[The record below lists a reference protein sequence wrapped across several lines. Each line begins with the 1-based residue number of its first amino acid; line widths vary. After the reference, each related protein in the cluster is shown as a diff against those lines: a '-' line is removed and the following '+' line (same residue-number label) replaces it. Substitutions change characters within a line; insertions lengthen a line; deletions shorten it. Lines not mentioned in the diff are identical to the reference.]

1 MKQDLVKQDQVMQ
14 GLVIHDSVTHDS
26 VMQDQKKQDQV
37 NWRGSASSSK
47 DELCTKVP
55 KWCIANTSCS
65 KFIGNAIHGGLYAFT
80 FSKVKNWFSSCRL
93 ESKVESKTKKVKQ
106 RKFNHKGNLITDKP
120 FQRTKKNRT
129 MKNWSKV
136 RKENKNR
143 PKNKAKNTK
152 KPQVKRNQ
160 YQVTDNQPN
169 QWNLMNMKDMQSFI
183 KHLNYAIVLLDIVKK
198 KSSPHTQACD
208 PKPKY
213 HKKTKFNKN
222 RRERGHQNR

>member
-1 MKQDLVKQDQVMQ
+1 MGNQLSTSNTLALNPPGPPDRLSVSQHGSSTGLTNRGDWTTVKTKGSKTKMKQDLVKQDQVMQ

-106 RKFNHKGNLITDKP
+106 RKFNHKGNLINDKP
-120 FQRTKKNRT
+120 YQWAKKNRT

-143 PKNKAKNTK
+143 PKNKAKSTK
-152 KPQVKRNQ
+152 NPQNWRN
-160 YQVTDNQPN
+160 
-169 QWNLMNMKDMQSFI
+169 K
-183 KHLNYAIVLLDIVKK
+183 
-198 KSSPHTQACD
+198 
-208 PKPKY
+208 
-213 HKKTKFNKN
+213 
-222 RRERGHQNR
+222 